1 MTYKIILLLLKLF
14 IPLITRIEVH
24 GIENIPQSGGLIAVG
39 NHIGVLEGPLA
50 YYLLDRADI
59 IMLIAK
65 KHQRYALARW
75 LVKHLDAVWVDR
87 YNRDFNALRTILK
100 RLQEGGVVVIAP
112 EGTRSP
118 DGTLQEGRDG
128 ASYLASKTGLPLLP
142 EATIGTLDKNVKA
155 HLLRLRRVPVIVS
168 FGRPFTLPPIHGKD
182 RHEAL
187 KQNTNEI
194 MCRIAALLPYEYR
207 GVYANNPRVQELLQD

>member
-14 IPLITRIEVH
+14 IPLITRLEVH
-24 GIENIPQSGGLIAVG
+24 GIENIPQSGSLIAVG

-75 LVKHLDAVWVDR
+75 LVKHLNAVWVDR

-112 EGTRSP
+112 
-118 DGTLQEGRDG
+118 
-128 ASYLASKTGLPLLP
+128 
-142 EATIGTLDKNVKA
+142 
-155 HLLRLRRVPVIVS
+155 
-168 FGRPFTLPPIHGKD
+168 
-182 RHEAL
+182 
-187 KQNTNEI
+187 
-194 MCRIAALLPYEYR
+194 
-207 GVYANNPRVQELLQD
+207 